1 MSKTEMSN
9 DEQKQQRRK
18 TGNFDA
24 NDALAILGAS
34 LNHVYAAGLVIT
46 TTNDDTGTDGGALVI
61 RISGAMAETH
71 GSITKFVVR

>member
-9 DEQKQQRRK
+9 DEQRQQRRK

-34 LNHVYAAGLVIT
+34 LNHVSDYLSFLLFSANHANL
-46 TTNDDTGTDGGALVI
+46 
-61 RISGAMAETH
+61 R
-71 GSITKFVVR
+71 